1 MEIVKKNIVITFDEL
16 RILLYSQGFRRC
28 EGVYMPEK
36 DFSQQD
42 IIRALKKL
50 EESGLLM
57 VGKAEP
63 QADALPLVFNTDPEE
78 EEEGPGILEE
88 EFFIRND
95 LLEMIRIIGEPDG
108 TEIMRIDPRTR
119 IFCYYSEKGVVTS
132 QRYPGRIE
140 YVRLTAYSAEEFEQ
154 WRDEFEETELFST
167 TLEEPL

>member
-42 IIRALKKL
+42 IIRALQKL
-50 EESGLLM
+50 GENGLLM

-63 QADALPLVFNTDPEE
+63 EAEALPLVFNADPADEE
-78 EEEGPGILEE
+78 EVAEKPEE

-108 TEIMRIDPRTR
+108 TEIMRVDPQTR
-119 IFCYYSEKGVVTS
+119 IFCYYSERGIVTS
-132 QRYPGRIE
+132 QRYPGRKE
-140 YVRLTAYSAEEFEQ
+140 YLRLTVYSSEEFEK
-154 WRDEFEETELFST
+154 WRSEFEETELCST
-167 TLEEPL
+167 TLEAPL